1 MALPSSGTISMDDIR
16 VELGVPT
23 QSPFSL
29 NTARQGGYVAL
40 NYFSPT
46 QPPSSGQV
54 ALSDW
59 YSYCQ
64 SCGYYTYSLG
74 YDSVDSSFACS
85 ASQSTYYSNV
95 SPLGL
100 GETIY
105 VDTSGNAGSSGYYSN
120 GTTWYEQNLN
130 ESEQMVIIATGDCT
144 PPTTTTTTTQAPS
157 PVPYTIDSFGTGSS
171 FDACTYG
178 SPSVSVYAQPGY
190 TTPMVGMIFYDS
202 SSLTTPYVGGS
213 GWRKFTNGSTNYA
226 GEVDTNGE
234 LTNYVTC

>member
-1 MALPSSGTISMDDIR
+1 MALPSSGQISMDDIR
-16 VELGVPT
+16 IELGVPT

-40 NYFSPT
+40 NFFSPT

-74 YDSVDSSFACS
+74 YDASSSSTACS
-85 ASQSTYYSNV
+85 ASQSTFYSNV
-95 SPLGL
+95 SPLGI
-100 GETIY
+100 GDTIY
-105 VDTSGNAGSSGYYSN
+105 VDTSGNAGSSGYYSD

-130 ESEQMVIIATGDCT
+130 ESEQMVIITTDSCI

-178 SPSVSVYAQPGY
+178 SPSVSVYASY
-190 TTPMVGMIFYDS
+190 FYNVPMVGMIFYDS
-202 SSLTTPYVGGS
+202 PSLTTPYVGGS
-213 GWRKFTNGSTNYA
+213 GWRKFTNGTTNYA